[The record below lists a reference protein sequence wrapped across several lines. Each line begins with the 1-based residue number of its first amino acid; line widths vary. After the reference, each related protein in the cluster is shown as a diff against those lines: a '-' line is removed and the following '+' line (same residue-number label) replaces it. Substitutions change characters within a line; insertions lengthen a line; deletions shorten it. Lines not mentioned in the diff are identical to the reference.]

1 MGGDKALMAF
11 VDGTLLE
18 WVRDRVAPAFDHVF
32 IVANEPAKFRHLGL
46 PVVTDALQVRGSA
59 VGIYTAVLASPT
71 DRVLCLACD
80 MPFVTPDLV
89 RRLVE
94 GSAGYDVYVPRH
106 DPYYQP
112 LCAVYAKSAADAF
125 EQFLAEGGRRIYD
138 VYSRVNTG
146 YLDVGDGRFGD
157 PDDLFMNV
165 NTPADLEVA
174 RRRVL
179 RRAGS
184 ATGRRRRR
192 PRRSCRR
199 ASRAFVERSPLP
211 VVSFVG
217 KKKSG
222 KTTVLIGVI
231 EELCRRGLRIAVV
244 KHDVHGFD
252 VDMPGTDSYRL
263 REAGAV
269 VSGLSSPDKYMLL
282 SRTTEELS
290 LERLVARIAEPVDLF
305 ITEGFKQQDA
315 PKIEVSRRERST
327 SLIAR
332 EDELLGIVSDQRFPD
347 YRVPQLDMDDFAG
360 IADLIE
366 GRVLPLYGRVL
377 GTARATDER
386 GTHTD
391 RRLRPPHG
399 RLPAPGG
406 DRPLQSS
413 LRVLHAA
420 RGSPVQRARRD
431 PHLSRIWPSSSRSR
445 WKWASRRCASP
456 AGSLWFARERPISC
470 ASSRPR
476 PGWTTSRSPPTA
488 CCWPPSPRRSWM
500 RASPG

>member
-1 MGGDKALMAF
+1 MDGPRRMGSVGSTDKRSTRSSFPLGVSLALQAGGASQRMGGDKALAAF

-59 VGIYTAVLASPT
+59 VGIYTALLASPT

-80 MPFVTPDLV
+80 MPFVTPDLL

-125 EQFLAEGGRRIYD
+125 EQFLAEGGRRIYS

-146 YLDVGDGRFGD
+146 YLDVGDCHFGD

-165 NTPADLEVA
+165 NTPADLEMA
-174 RRRVL
+174 RGRVL
-179 RRAGS
+179 REQ
-184 ATGRRRRR
+184 
-192 PRRSCRR
+192 
-199 ASRAFVERSPLP
+199 ASRPAIVAGVAGELSPRIQTFVERSSLP

-231 EELCRRGLRIAVV
+231 EELCRRGLRIAVI
-244 KHDVHGFD
+244 KHDTHGFD
-252 VDMPGTDSYRL
+252 VDIPGTDSYRL

-269 VSGLSSPDKYMLL
+269 VTGLSSPDMNMVV
-282 SRTTEELS
+282 SRTTEEVS
-290 LERLVARIAEPVDLF
+290 LEHLVARIAEPVDLV

-315 PKIEVSRRERST
+315 PKIEISRRERST

-347 YRVPQLDMDDFAG
+347 YRVPQLDMDDSAG

-366 GRVLPLYGRVL
+366 RRILPLYGRN
-377 GTARATDER
+377 
-386 GTHTD
+386 
-391 RRLRPPHG
+391 
-399 RLPAPGG
+399 
-406 DRPLQSS
+406 
-413 LRVLHAA
+413 LRVAE
-420 RGSPVQRARRD
+420 QR
-431 PHLSRIWPSSSRSR
+431 
-445 WKWASRRCASP
+445 
-456 AGSLWFARERPISC
+456 
-470 ASSRPR
+470 
-476 PGWTTSRSPPTA
+476 
-488 CCWPPSPRRSWM
+488 
-500 RASPG
+500 

>member
-1 MGGDKALMAF
+1 MDAPRRTGGVQSTDKRSTRSSFPPGVSLALQAGGASQRMGADKALMAF

-18 WVRDRVAPAFDHVF
+18 WVRDRVAPAFDQVF

-106 DPYYQP
+106 DPYYEP
-112 LCAVYAKSAADAF
+112 LCAVYAKPVADAY
-125 EQFLAEGGRRIYD
+125 ERFLDEGGRRIFS

-146 YLDVGDGRFGD
+146 YLEVGDGRFGD
-157 PDDLFMNV
+157 PGDLFMNV
-165 NTPADLEVA
+165 NTPADLEEA

-179 RRAGS
+179 S
-184 ATGRRRRR
+184 E
-192 PRRSCRR
+192 R
-199 ASRAFVERSPLP
+199 ASRPAAAAGVAVELSPRIQSFVERSALP
-211 VVSFVG
+211 VVSVVG

-231 EELCRRGLRIAVV
+231 EELCRRGLRIAVL
-244 KHDVHGFD
+244 KHDTHGFD
-252 VDMPGTDSYRL
+252 VDIPGTDSYRL

-269 VSGLSSPDKYMLL
+269 VTGLSSPEKYMVL
-282 SRTTEELS
+282 SRTTEEVS
-290 LERLVARIAEPVDLF
+290 LELLVARIADPVDLV

-315 PKIEVSRRERST
+315 PKIEISRLERST
-327 SLIAR
+327 GLIAR

-347 YRVPQLDMDDFAG
+347 YRVVQLDMDDFAG

-366 GRVLPLYGRVL
+366 GRVLPLYGRVRR
-377 GTARATDER
+377 TAE
-386 GTHTD
+386 
-391 RRLRPPHG
+391 P
-399 RLPAPGG
+399 
-406 DRPLQSS
+406 
-413 LRVLHAA
+413 
-420 RGSPVQRARRD
+420 
-431 PHLSRIWPSSSRSR
+431 W
-445 WKWASRRCASP
+445 
-456 AGSLWFARERPISC
+456 
-470 ASSRPR
+470 
-476 PGWTTSRSPPTA
+476 
-488 CCWPPSPRRSWM
+488 
-500 RASPG
+500 

>member
-1 MGGDKALMAF
+1 MGAPRRTGSVESTDKRTTRSSFPLGVSLALQAGGVSQRMGADKALMAF

-18 WVRDRVAPAFDHVF
+18 WVRDRVASAFDHVF

-46 PVVTDALQVRGSA
+46 PVVTDALSVRGSA

-80 MPFVTPDLV
+80 MPFVTPDLL

-106 DPYYQP
+106 GPYYQP
-112 LCAVYAKSAADAF
+112 LCAVYAKSSADAF
-125 EQFLAEGGRRIYD
+125 EQFLAEGGRRIYS
-138 VYSRVNTG
+138 VYEQVNTG
-146 YLDVGDGRFGD
+146 YLEVGDGRFGD
-157 PDDLFMNV
+157 PDALFMNV

-179 RRAGS
+179 RERAPRPAIAAE
-184 ATGRRRRR
+184 ATVELS
-192 PRRSCRR
+192 PRIQT
-199 ASRAFVERSPLP
+199 FVERSPVP

-222 KTTVLIGVI
+222 KTTVLVGVI

-244 KHDVHGFD
+244 KHDTHGFD
-252 VDMPGTDSYRL
+252 VDIPGTDSYRL

-269 VSGLSSPDKYMLL
+269 VTGLSSPDKYMVL
-282 SRTTEELS
+282 SRTTEEVS
-290 LERLVARIAEPVDLF
+290 LEQLVARIAEQVDLV

-347 YRVPQLDMDDFAG
+347 YRVPQLDLDDFTG
-360 IADLIE
+360 IAELVED
-366 GRVLPLYGRVL
+366 RVLPLYEPGVATGRS
-377 GTARATDER
+377 
-386 GTHTD
+386 
-391 RRLRPPHG
+391 G
-399 RLPAPGG
+399 R
-406 DRPLQSS
+406 
-413 LRVLHAA
+413 
-420 RGSPVQRARRD
+420 
-431 PHLSRIWPSSSRSR
+431 
-445 WKWASRRCASP
+445 
-456 AGSLWFARERPISC
+456 
-470 ASSRPR
+470 
-476 PGWTTSRSPPTA
+476 
-488 CCWPPSPRRSWM
+488 
-500 RASPG
+500 

>member
-1 MGGDKALMAF
+1 MDAPRRTGSVESTDKRSTSSSFPSGVSLALQAGGASQRMGGDKASTAF

-18 WVRDRVAPAFDHVF
+18 WVRDRASSAFDHVF

-80 MPFVTPDLV
+80 MPFVTPDVL

-94 GSAGYDVYVPRH
+94 GSAGYDVFVPRH
-106 DPYYQP
+106 DPYFQP

-125 EQFLAEGGRRIYD
+125 EQFLAEGGRRIYSI
-138 VYSRVNTG
+138 YQQVNAG
-146 YLDVGDGRFGD
+146 YLEVGDGRFGD

-179 RRAGS
+179 SEREA
-184 ATGRRRRR
+184 R
-192 PRRSCRR
+192 PAVDAAAPVELSPRI
-199 ASRAFVERSPLP
+199 RAFAERSSLP

-244 KHDVHGFD
+244 KHDTHGFD
-252 VDMPGTDSYRL
+252 VDIPGTDSHRL

-269 VSGLSSPDKYMLL
+269 VTGLSSPDKYMVL
-282 SRTTEELS
+282 SRTTEEVS
-290 LERLVARIAEPVDLF
+290 LEQLVARIAEPVDLV
-305 ITEGFKQQDA
+305 ITEGFKQQHA
-315 PKIEVSRRERST
+315 PKIEISRRERST
-327 SLIAR
+327 TLIAR

-347 YRVPQLDMDDFAG
+347 YRVTQLDMDDFTG
-360 IADLIE
+360 IADLVE

-377 GTARATDER
+377 G
-386 GTHTD
+386 
-391 RRLRPPHG
+391 
-399 RLPAPGG
+399 
-406 DRPLQSS
+406 
-413 LRVLHAA
+413 AA
-420 RGSPVQRARRD
+420 EQR
-431 PHLSRIWPSSSRSR
+431 
-445 WKWASRRCASP
+445 
-456 AGSLWFARERPISC
+456 
-470 ASSRPR
+470 
-476 PGWTTSRSPPTA
+476 
-488 CCWPPSPRRSWM
+488 
-500 RASPG
+500 

>member
-1 MGGDKALMAF
+1 LQAGGASQRMGGDKALMAF

-18 WVRDRVAPAFDHVF
+18 WVRDRVAPAFDNVF

-59 VGIYTAVLASPT
+59 VGIYTALLASPT

-94 GSAGYDVYVPRH
+94 GSAGFDVYVPRH
-106 DPYYQP
+106 GPYYQP
-112 LCAVYAKSAADAF
+112 LCAVYAKSATDAY
-125 EQFLAEGGRRIYD
+125 ERFLDEGGRRIFS
-138 VYSRVNTG
+138 VYSQVNTG
-146 YLDVGDGRFGD
+146 YLEVGDGRFGD

-165 NTPADLEVA
+165 NSPADLEVA
-174 RRRVL
+174 CRRVL
-179 RRAGS
+179 NEREA
-184 ATGRRRRR
+184 R
-192 PRRSCRR
+192 PVVDAAAPVELSLRIQG
-199 ASRAFVERSPLP
+199 FVQRSPLP

-231 EELCRRGLRIAVV
+231 EELCRRGLRIAVA

-252 VDMPGTDSYRL
+252 VDIPGTDSYRL

-290 LERLVARIAEPVDLF
+290 LERLVARIVEPVDLF

-315 PKIEVSRRERST
+315 PKIEISRRERST

-332 EDELLGIVSDQRFPD
+332 EDELLGIVSDQRFFD

-360 IADLIE
+360 IADVLE
-366 GRVLPLYGRVL
+366 ARVLPLYGRML
-377 GTARATDER
+377 RTA
-386 GTHTD
+386 
-391 RRLRPPHG
+391 
-399 RLPAPGG
+399 
-406 DRPLQSS
+406 Q
-413 LRVLHAA
+413 
-420 RGSPVQRARRD
+420 QR
-431 PHLSRIWPSSSRSR
+431 
-445 WKWASRRCASP
+445 
-456 AGSLWFARERPISC
+456 
-470 ASSRPR
+470 
-476 PGWTTSRSPPTA
+476 
-488 CCWPPSPRRSWM
+488 
-500 RASPG
+500 

>member
-1 MGGDKALMAF
+1 MGGDKALSSF

-18 WVRDRVAPAFDHVF
+18 WVRDRVAAAFEHVF
-32 IVANEPAKFRHLGL
+32 IVANEPAKYRHLGL
-46 PVVTDALQVRGSA
+46 PVVTDALNVRGSA

-80 MPFVTPDLV
+80 MPFVTPDLL

-112 LCAVYAKSAADAF
+112 LCAVYSRSVADAF
-125 EQFLAEGGRRIYD
+125 ERFLADGGRRIYD
-138 VYSRVNTG
+138 VYLQVNTG
-146 YLDVGDGRFGD
+146 YLDAGDGRFGD
-157 PDDLFMNV
+157 PEDLFMNV
-165 NTPADLEVA
+165 NTPADMESA
-174 RRRVL
+174 RHRAL
-179 RRAGS
+179 RERDARPALAAGVVVELS
-184 ATGRRRRR
+184 
-192 PRRSCRR
+192 PRIQG
-199 ASRAFVERSPLP
+199 FVERSPMP

-231 EELCRRGLRIAVV
+231 EELCRRGLRIGVA

-252 VDMPGTDSYRL
+252 VDIPGTDSYRL

-269 VSGLSSPDKYMLL
+269 VTGLSSPEKYVLL

-315 PKIEVSRRERST
+315 PKIEISRRERST

-347 YRVPQLDMDDFAG
+347 YRVPQLDMDDFVG

-377 GTARATDER
+377 GKAW
-386 GTHTD
+386 
-391 RRLRPPHG
+391 
-399 RLPAPGG
+399 
-406 DRPLQSS
+406 
-413 LRVLHAA
+413 
-420 RGSPVQRARRD
+420 QR
-431 PHLSRIWPSSSRSR
+431 
-445 WKWASRRCASP
+445 
-456 AGSLWFARERPISC
+456 
-470 ASSRPR
+470 
-476 PGWTTSRSPPTA
+476 
-488 CCWPPSPRRSWM
+488 
-500 RASPG
+500 

>member
-1 MGGDKALMAF
+1 MDAPRRIGSVATTDKRLTRSSFPPGVSLALQAGGASQRMGGDKALMAF

-18 WVRDRVAPAFDHVF
+18 WVRDQVAPAFDHVF
-32 IVANEPAKFRHLGL
+32 IVANEPAKYRHLGL

-59 VGIYTAVLASPT
+59 IGIYTAVLASPT

-80 MPFVTPDLV
+80 MPFVTPDLL

-125 EQFLAEGGRRIYD
+125 EQFLAEGGRRIYS
-138 VYSRVNTG
+138 VYSRVNAG

-157 PDDLFMNV
+157 PDDLFLNV

-179 RRAGS
+179 GERAQ
-184 ATGRRRRR
+184 R
-192 PRRSCRR
+192 PAIAAEGAVELSPRIQT
-199 ASRAFVERSPLP
+199 FVARSPLP

-222 KTTVLIGVI
+222 KTTVLIHVI
-231 EELCRRGLRIAVV
+231 EELCRRGLRIAVM
-244 KHDVHGFD
+244 KHDTHGFD
-252 VDMPGTDSYRL
+252 VDIPGTDSYRL

-269 VSGLSSPDKYMLL
+269 VTGLSSPDKYMLL
-282 SRTTEELS
+282 SRTTEEVS
-290 LERLVARIAEPVDLF
+290 LEHLAARIVEPVDLV

-315 PKIEVSRRERST
+315 PKIEISRRERST

-347 YRVPQLDMDDFAG
+347 YRVPQLDMDDSAG

-366 GRVLPLYGRVL
+366 GRVLPLYGRML
-377 GTARATDER
+377 GATEHR
-386 GTHTD
+386 
-391 RRLRPPHG
+391 
-399 RLPAPGG
+399 
-406 DRPLQSS
+406 
-413 LRVLHAA
+413 
-420 RGSPVQRARRD
+420 
-431 PHLSRIWPSSSRSR
+431 
-445 WKWASRRCASP
+445 
-456 AGSLWFARERPISC
+456 
-470 ASSRPR
+470 
-476 PGWTTSRSPPTA
+476 
-488 CCWPPSPRRSWM
+488 
-500 RASPG
+500 

>member
-59 VGIYTAVLASPT
+59 VGIYTALLASPT

-106 DPYYQP
+106 GPYYQP
-112 LCAVYAKSAADAF
+112 LCAVYAKSAADAY
-125 EQFLAEGGRRIYD
+125 ERFLDEGGRRIFS

-146 YLDVGDGRFGD
+146 YLEVGDGSYGD

-165 NTPADLEVA
+165 NSPADLEVA

-179 RRAGS
+179 SEREARPSVDAAAAPVELSRRI
-184 ATGRRRRR
+184 
-192 PRRSCRR
+192 
-199 ASRAFVERSPLP
+199 RAFVERSPVP

-231 EELCRRGLRIAVV
+231 EELCRRGLRIAVA

-252 VDMPGTDSYRL
+252 VDIPGTDSYRL

-290 LERLVARIAEPVDLF
+290 LERLVARIVEPVDLF

-315 PKIEVSRRERST
+315 PKIEISRQERST

-347 YRVPQLDMDDFAG
+347 YRVPQLNMDDFAG
-360 IADLIE
+360 IADLVE
-366 GRVLPLYGRVL
+366 AQVLPLYGRKL
-377 GTARATDER
+377 RTA
-386 GTHTD
+386 
-391 RRLRPPHG
+391 
-399 RLPAPGG
+399 
-406 DRPLQSS
+406 Q
-413 LRVLHAA
+413 
-420 RGSPVQRARRD
+420 QR
-431 PHLSRIWPSSSRSR
+431 
-445 WKWASRRCASP
+445 
-456 AGSLWFARERPISC
+456 
-470 ASSRPR
+470 
-476 PGWTTSRSPPTA
+476 
-488 CCWPPSPRRSWM
+488 
-500 RASPG
+500 